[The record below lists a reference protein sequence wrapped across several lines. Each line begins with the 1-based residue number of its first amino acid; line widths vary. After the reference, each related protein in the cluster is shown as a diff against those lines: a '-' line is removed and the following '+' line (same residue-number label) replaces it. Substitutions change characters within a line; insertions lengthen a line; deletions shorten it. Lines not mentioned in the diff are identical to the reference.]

1 MSDKSFKERLAYFLE
16 EVKNEEGYTLDD
28 KTRYLAILAVLM
40 GAGCYKT
47 FSDLLDKTL
56 KDELSVVE
64 VKELIYQ
71 AHDYLGIARAEA
83 FLDIANEVI
92 ASKGLKDD
100 TETMVTTIEDRLKE
114 GVKAQVSIF
123 GEGMKDAYKAS
134 VVNRYLAANC
144 FGDYYTRKGLDLRQR
159 EMITFCFLLAQGGV
173 EPQLISH
180 ARGNIAV
187 GNDKEF
193 LMSVIIQCLPYIGYP
208 RSLNA
213 ISALEKATV

>member
-40 GAGCYKT
+40 GAGGYKT

-100 TETMVTTIEDRLKE
+100 TETMVMTIEDRLKE

>member
-40 GAGCYKT
+40 GAGGYKT

-100 TETMVTTIEDRLKE
+100 TEMMVTTIEDRLKE

>member
-40 GAGCYKT
+40 GAGGYKT
-47 FSDLLDKTL
+47 FRDLLDKTL

-92 ASKGLKDD
+92 AAKGLKDD

>member
-40 GAGCYKT
+40 GAGGYKT

-173 EPQLISH
+173 ESQLISH

>member
-40 GAGCYKT
+40 GAGGYKT
-47 FSDLLDKTL
+47 FSDLLDKAL

-173 EPQLISH
+173 ESQLISH

>member
-40 GAGCYKT
+40 GAGGYKT

-92 ASKGLKDD
+92 ATKGLKDD

>member
-40 GAGCYKT
+40 GAGGYKT

-83 FLDIANEVI
+83 FLDIANKVI
-92 ASKGLKDD
+92 TAKGLKDD

>member
-40 GAGCYKT
+40 GAGGYKT

-83 FLDIANEVI
+83 FLDIANEII
-92 ASKGLKDD
+92 APKGLKDD

-173 EPQLISH
+173 ESQLISH

>member
-1 MSDKSFKERLAYFLE
+1 MSDKSFKERFAYFLE

-28 KTRYLAILAVLM
+28 KTRYLAILAVSM
-40 GAGCYKT
+40 GAGGYKT

-56 KDELSVVE
+56 GDELSVVE

-71 AHDYLGIARAEA
+71 AHDYLGIARSEV
-83 FLDIANEVI
+83 FLDIVNEII
-92 ASKGLKDD
+92 AAKGLKDD

-144 FGDYYTRKGLDLRQR
+144 FGDYYTRKGLDIRQR

-187 GNDKEF
+187 GNDKAF

>member
-28 KTRYLAILAVLM
+28 KTRYLAILAISM
-40 GAGCYKT
+40 GAGGYKT
-47 FSDLLDKTL
+47 FSDLLNKTL
-56 KDELSVVE
+56 GDELSVVE

-71 AHDYLGIARAEA
+71 AHDYLGIARSEV
-83 FLDIANEVI
+83 FLDIANEII
-92 ASKGLKDD
+92 ATKGLKDD

-187 GNDKEF
+187 GNDNVF

>member
-40 GAGCYKT
+40 GAGGYKT

>member
-40 GAGCYKT
+40 GAGGYKT

-92 ASKGLKDD
+92 AAKGLKDD